1 MYLKKLELQGYK
13 TFAAKTEF
21 EFESGITAIVGPN
34 GSGKSNIADAL
45 RWVLGEHK
53 YRTLRARRSDD
64 MIFAG
69 GQGRARVGMAEVS
82 LTLDNSNGWLPI
94 DYSEVTIKRRTFRSG
109 ENQYLING
117 SRARRRDIIELLSQG
132 GVSSNTYTIIGQGA
146 VDASLGMRPEE
157 RRSIFEEAAGISIHQ
172 AKRDQ
177 ALGKLEETRNN
188 LLRVNDIIS
197 EIAPRLQRLSKQ
209 AERAREYKEASTK
222 LEELL
227 ETWYG
232 YRWQTARDDLKAARL
247 AEVTSAE
254 ELAAHKQ
261 SLEDTAQQ
269 IDRLRKQQAELR
281 GELGAWHSQS
291 AELHTRLEAVQ
302 RELAV
307 KQESHR
313 LIGQRRHEIQQELSP
328 LGASR
333 DARRQ
338 RIRELEAELERLT
351 ADRGERDSEW
361 ATVEAEL
368 KSLEQQRR
376 VLESEIADGRENAF
390 RVATAMADLRNRRA
404 QHQERRRDLEKERV
418 EREDAREDLAA
429 RLEELAEKTEALVA
443 EREQI
448 SAELRSVLDEE
459 QSTKEAA
466 RASANKQAE
475 LATRLDAVREELS
488 RLRVR
493 NEVLVKAQSELA
505 DYSQAVRSL
514 LTHKDRLP
522 GTIATVA
529 EVIEVP
535 SELEL
540 AVGAALGTQLQA
552 IIIETWQGARRAIS
566 LLEEADAGRATL
578 LPLDSLQRAAPESV
592 PRAAGVRGLASELLG
607 IRKGLEPVL
616 GALLRGTVVV
626 DDLETATKVHQQH
639 PGLQVVTLAG
649 EVISTTGSLTG
660 GSEASGSLLLAHQRQ
675 RRELPELITGAERD
689 QQAVEAEIGSQEKQ
703 HHDLLEK
710 SAALKDQRQ
719 QLERAHK
726 EKEGEIGSWRIQ
738 SEKVSQEMEWHEV
751 AAARLDEEIQALQKK
766 EQALGQDLQTSRQ
779 EERETAQALESAQ
792 SQVESLDLGPL
803 REKLAGLKTAI
814 AVLERTTQSQETA
827 LAGHR
832 AGLEQIETQMEEKQK
847 RVAELGAEAQELEG
861 SIESLTEQ
869 AEALTAQVEELSN
882 SIAQTEQLAA
892 DHEEEQQRL
901 ERSEAADR
909 RKLQEYESAHNKA
922 VLDGQRSEDELRN
935 LQERIESDLETVSMS
950 TDWPS
955 QLPLNIDARLE
966 SLPTITEVPR
976 GLEGEIKRLRK
987 RVRRL
992 GPVDLEAVDEYQ
1004 EVADRHAFLIGQVE
1018 DLEKAAQSLRKVI
1031 AELDRLMEDKFVE
1044 TFGKIAEEFGSFF
1057 TRLFNGGQA
1066 NLSLTDPDNP
1076 LQSGVEILAQPPGRR
1091 RRSIAMLSGGER
1103 ALTGVALTFSIL
1115 RVCSTPFCLLDEV
1128 DARLDEVNVGRFGES
1143 LQELSENTQIVVITH
1158 NRGTVETADSIYG
1171 VTMGG
1176 DGASRVLSLRLEQI
1190 DEKAS

>member
-1 MYLKKLELQGYK
+1 MYLKRLELQGYK

-117 SRARRRDIIELLSQG
+117 SRARRRDIIELLAQG

-157 RRSIFEEAAGISIHQ
+157 RRSIFEEAAGIAIHQ

-188 LLRVNDIIS
+188 LLRVNDIIG

-209 AERAREYKEASTK
+209 AERAREYQEASTR

-232 YRWQTARDDLKAARL
+232 YRWQRAQDDLRAARL

-254 ELAAHKQ
+254 ESAAHRQ
-261 SLEDTAQQ
+261 SLEETAQE

-291 AELHTRLEAVQ
+291 AELHTTLEAVQ

-307 KQESHR
+307 KQERHR

-333 DARRQ
+333 DARWQ
-338 RIRELEAELERLT
+338 RIHELEADLEHLA
-351 ADRGERDSEW
+351 ADRRDRDSEW
-361 ATVEAEL
+361 AAVDAEL
-368 KSLEQQRR
+368 KNLEQQRC
-376 VLESEIADGRENAF
+376 LLDSELAQGRENAF
-390 RVATAMADLRNRRA
+390 RIATGMADLRNRRG
-404 QHQERRRDLEKERV
+404 QYRERRRETEKERA
-418 EREDAREDLAA
+418 EHEDAREDLTAL
-429 RLEELAEKTEALVA
+429 LEELAEKTEALVA

-459 QSTKEAA
+459 KSTEEAIQ
-466 RASANKQAE
+466 ASANRQAE
-475 LATRLDAVREELS
+475 LATRLDVVRQDLG

-514 LTHKDRLP
+514 LTHRDQLP
-522 GTIATVA
+522 GMIATLA

-535 SELEL
+535 SELER

-552 IIIETWQGARRAIS
+552 VIVGTWQEARRAIS
-566 LLEEADAGRATL
+566 VLQETDAGRATL
-578 LPLDSLQRAAPESV
+578 LPLDSLKGDPSESV
-592 PRAAGVRGLASELLG
+592 PRATGVVGLAAELVG

-616 GALLRGTVVV
+616 RALLGSTVVV
-626 DDLETATKVHQQH
+626 EDLETAAKVHQQH
-639 PGLQVVTLAG
+639 QNLQAVTLAG
-649 EVISTTGSLTG
+649 EVVSRTGSLTG
-660 GSEASGSLLLAHQRQ
+660 GSDASGSLLLAHQRQ
-675 RRELPELITGAERD
+675 RRDLPGLIAAAERD
-689 QQAVEAEIGSQEKQ
+689 QQAAEAETDGEEKR
-703 HHDLLEK
+703 HRGLLEK
-710 SAALKDQRQ
+710 IAALKDERQ
-719 QLERAHK
+719 QLEEAYK
-726 EKEGEIGSWRIQ
+726 EKEGEIGSWQIQ
-738 SEKVSQEMEWHEV
+738 SEKAAQELEWHDV

-766 EQALGQDLQTSRQ
+766 EQALRQELETSKQ
-779 EERETAQALESAQ
+779 EERETAEALESAQ

-814 AVLERTTQSQETA
+814 AVLERTTQSQGTA

-832 AGLEQIETQMEEKQK
+832 AGLEQIEAQIEEKQQ
-847 RVAELGAEAQELEG
+847 RVAELGIESEELEG

-869 AEALTAQVEELSN
+869 ADALTAQVDQLSN
-882 SIAQTEQLAA
+882 SIAQTEQLSA
-892 DHEEEQQRL
+892 DQEREQQRL
-901 ERSEAADR
+901 EQSEAAGR
-909 RKLQEYESAHNKA
+909 RKLQEYEGAHNKA
-922 VLDGQRSEDELRN
+922 VLDGQRCEDELRN
-935 LQERIESDLETVSMS
+935 LQERIESDLETISMS
-950 TDWPS
+950 TDWPN
-955 QLPLNIDARLE
+955 QLPLNIDARLK
-966 SLPTITEVPR
+966 SLPEITEVPR
-976 GLEGEIKRLRK
+976 GLEAEIKRLRK

-1018 DLEKAAQSLRKVI
+1018 DLEKAAQSLRKVVT
-1031 AELDRLMEDKFVE
+1031 ELDRLMEDKFVE
-1044 TFGKIAEEFGSFF
+1044 TFGKIANEFGSFF
-1057 TRLFNGGQA
+1057 TRLFNGGKA
-1066 NLSLTDPDNP
+1066 SLLLTDPENP

-1091 RRSIAMLSGGER
+1091 RRSVAMLSGGER

-1115 RVCSTPFCLLDEV
+1115 KVCSTPFCLLDEV

-1158 NRGTVETADSIYG
+1158 NRATVETADSIYG

-1190 DEKAS
+1190 DAKAS